1 MFPDP
6 SQAAR
11 PALMV
16 SDSNVKQGGSN
27 PKRRRI
33 RRLWYLV
40 PLALVMLL
48 TIATFFSMT
57 FCTYAT
63 ADSGVSFDLK
73 PFLAHSS
80 GPVHIY
86 GCVAG
91 SCASATFDRCGPTCV
106 PIRPWDGKWDW
117 YSASSLWLLNPG
129 LTSSTPV
136 TVRLNVKDQ
145 DGNSLFDSTAMVQ
158 LQRWQ
163 PNGAFCSPTV
173 YQGSVVATLDGRL
186 VPQP

>member
-1 MFPDP
+1 
-6 SQAAR
+6 
-11 PALMV
+11 MV
-16 SDSNVKQGGSN
+16 SDSDVKQGGSN
-27 PKRRRI
+27 PKRRRL

-48 TIATFFSMT
+48 TIAAVSVHN
-57 FCTYAT
+57 CTLIG

-73 PFLAHSS
+73 PILAHAS

-91 SCASATFDRCGPTCV
+91 SCGSVTFDRCGHTCV
-106 PIRPWDGKWDW
+106 PIRPWDGRWDW

-129 LTSSTPV
+129 LTSSAPV
-136 TVRLNVKDQ
+136 AVRLNVKDQ
-145 DGNSLFDSTAMVQ
+145 DGNSLFDSTAVVQ
-158 LQRWQ
+158 LRRWQ